1 MYIAECV
8 SGIARAYTAVL
19 ECPTL
24 ATVGQSILEVLVP
37 IIARRESETNACLD
51 GVGTEDGLLHPQS
64 AATTRTGYRAA
75 AQMVLGQRGAR
86 HSRCQLGAK
95 KS

>member
-8 SGIARAYTAVL
+8 SGVARAYTAVL

-24 ATVGQSILEVLVP
+24 ATVGQSILEVLMP

-64 AATTRTGYRAA
+64 AAATRTGSPRD
-75 AQMVLGQRGAR
+75 RGAHR
-86 HSRCQLGAK
+86 GPLAGPNAVQASHALR
-95 KS
+95 

>member
-8 SGIARAYTAVL
+8 GGIARAYAAVL

-51 GVGTEDGLLHPQS
+51 GVGTEDGPVPPEDHPV
-64 AATTRTGYRAA
+64 RPDRP
-75 AQMVLGQRGAR
+75 
-86 HSRCQLGAK
+86 
-95 KS
+95 